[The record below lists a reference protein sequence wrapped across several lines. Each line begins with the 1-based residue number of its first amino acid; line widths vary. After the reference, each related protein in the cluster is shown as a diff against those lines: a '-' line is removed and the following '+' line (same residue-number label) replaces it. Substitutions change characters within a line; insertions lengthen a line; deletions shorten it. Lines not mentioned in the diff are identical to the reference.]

1 MLAGVVAFAATDFA
15 INSFAWS
22 RIEIVFESALF
33 GVMIY
38 SLIPIV
44 ALGAIVI
51 AGRSPSTLF
60 ALASCVAWCLL
71 LAFLWAYKP
80 WIVEWSNLWPI
91 LVRGLKWTLPTALS
105 CALAFSI
112 TNRRLVKQ
120 MENN

>member
-1 MLAGVVAFAATDFA
+1 MLAGVVALAVTDFA

-22 RIEIVFESALF
+22 RVEIVIESALF

-44 ALGAIVI
+44 ALGALVI

-60 ALASCVAWCLL
+60 ALASCVAWWVF
-71 LAFLWAYKP
+71 LAFLLAYKP
-80 WIVEWSNLWPI
+80 WNVEWSNLWSI

-105 CALAFSI
+105 SALAFSI

-120 MENN
+120 LENN